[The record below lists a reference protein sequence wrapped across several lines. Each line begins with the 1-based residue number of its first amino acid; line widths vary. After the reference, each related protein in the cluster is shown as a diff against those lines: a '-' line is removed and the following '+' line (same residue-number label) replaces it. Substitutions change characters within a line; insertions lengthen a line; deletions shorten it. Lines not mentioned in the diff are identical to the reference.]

1 MASPSQALRRVNRS
15 GGLEPFRWR
24 GEPGLRILLPMV
36 ACGAFSAV
44 LVNGAGSISFG
55 SPVVADNRPSRKSL
69 IYKRP

>member
-24 GEPGLRILLPMV
+24 GGAWVAYTAPMV